1 MTEWDAPHPRAQR
14 TNLMALVDPTRR
26 PRKRRS
32 RGAPTRLFSLPALGL
47 IALVYA
53 VPLLWNVGMSFT
65 NRTTFSSDTDF
76 IGFENYATLAGEEQF
91 VNDLR
96 ITVTFAVLVV
106 LIDNVLALG
115 LALALAR
122 PTLFNKIFR
131 SVLFVPVLI
140 SSLAAGYIF
149 RAFLAPTGTFN
160 SVLSAVT
167 GSPVSMEWLA
177 DPGWA
182 IFFAAFVQSWRFFAV
197 HMLIYIAALNAIPH
211 ELIQSSQIDGASW
224 MQTFR
229 YITWPFLAGAV
240 TVNVVLTLT
249 GGLQIFDVVVAL
261 TGGGPGRA
269 TELLNILVWQKFGQ
283 GDIGYST
290 TVSAI
295 VVLLIS
301 VLAFPVIA
309 LLRRREIQ
317 L

>member
-1 MTEWDAPHPRAQR
+1 MTEWDPPRSKVTLFGMGA
-14 TNLMALVDPTRR
+14 A
-26 PRKRRS
+26 RRS
-32 RGAPTRLFSLPALGL
+32 RPRGFQGAPTRLFSFPALAL
-47 IALVYA
+47 IVLVYA
-53 VPLLWNVGMSFT
+53 VPLVWNLGTSFT
-65 NRTTFSSDTDF
+65 DQTTFSSDTSF
-76 IGFENYATLAGEEQF
+76 IGIENYLTLAGEEQF
-91 VNDLR
+91 LNDLR
-96 ITVTFAVLVV
+96 VTLIFAALVV

-122 PTLFNKIFR
+122 PTMFNKIFR
-131 SVLFVPVLI
+131 TVLFVPVLI
-140 SSLAAGYIF
+140 SSLAAGYVF
-149 RAFLAPTGTFN
+149 RAFLAPNGTLN
-160 SVLSAVT
+160 SAISAVT
-167 GSPVSMEWLA
+167 GSPFGMEWLA

-182 IFFAAFVQSWRFFAV
+182 IFFAAFVQSWRYFAV
-197 HMLIYIAALNAIPH
+197 HMLIYIAALNAIPQ

-224 MQTFR
+224 GQTFR

-269 TELLNILVWQKFGQ
+269 TELLNILVFQKFGQ

-290 TVSAI
+290 TVSAV

-301 VLAFPVIA
+301 ALAFPVIA